1 VARPLVIHTPIFSF
15 DGADCTAYRSVA
27 EAEGDLEP
35 PEVADAVLFGADG
48 ARLRLVLGP
57 NTTIPERPRWWRP
70 AWKGP
75 AEVLVQETDEPPAP
89 GELAERLHA
98 YLAATG
104 DPPDEL
110 AALGLE
116 TLVDRAAARAS

>member
-1 VARPLVIHTPIFSF
+1 VIHTPIFAF
-15 DGADCTAYRSVA
+15 DGVDCTAYRSVA
-27 EAEGDLEP
+27 EAETDIEP

-57 NTTIPERPRWWRP
+57 HTSLPERPRWWRA

-75 AEVLVQETDEPPAP
+75 AVVLVQESGAPPMP
-89 GELAERLHA
+89 GELAERLRA
-98 YLAATG
+98 YLAAAG
-104 DPPDEL
+104 DEPGEL

-116 TLVDRAAARAS
+116 TLVGRAAARAS